1 MTKNRGRTSLSGR
14 LDDLSLIYTKNSKDR
29 EEEEVK
35 LEFNMDFLPHQLQL
49 LTNQD
54 LKIRVLSWNLSYR
67 HSRYK
72 FTTLF

>member
-1 MTKNRGRTSLSGR
+1 MTKNRGRTNLSGR

-54 LKIRVLSWNLSYR
+54 LKIRVLSWNLSFR
-67 HSRYK
+67 HSRY
-72 FTTLF
+72 